1 MNKFFKI
8 MREGANKDPLYVE
21 NLIKGIGLSTEEE
34 NLFMQKMSHKEN
46 FLFNRLFFFSQS
58 NKDLYRVAKNSYG
71 DYLVEMPSGT
81 VVAIESQNGTGKF
94 KLYKNNKVGTNLL
107 FLMEILDAFITV
119 TISECYGA
127 ADDDL
132 IKEILSDFVSPEYL
146 SKFNENYR
154 RKYYA
159 IFSEINDLIFNQ
171 LFSLP
176 NECFLN
182 SRGDVFDLDLDTK
195 LPSVSNMVATYSMKF
210 EVDRIPK
217 GKIYIPKA
225 DDFENIFC
233 ADSESKVTKI
243 FDKIENYN
251 LTPDREFSIDESE
264 ILAENEETNKKYVLT
279 PETSQYLDDYY
290 DLCKAGMNP
299 QSAAFYG
306 PSGAGKSVAVKV
318 VARELHRPYVSFKM
332 RENSDEDSLRGSIKK
347 VSGHDGEIEYED
359 TPIVKALKSGWV
371 CEIQELSCCSNQ
383 GAETFFNPILDG
395 TKTFEDA
402 TGRTFNVHPDAL
414 IIFTY
419 NPSYC
424 ENNQVATSLLNRIDD
439 CYRFEFPDRETAIDI
454 FKKNTRCSDDYTLGK
469 IYDICFN
476 EANADSIV
484 NYINNEELEEE
495 LSIRQVCSWIK
506 RYMNCRRYNNQENGW
521 LEAAEHTIIQSL
533 GQREPDVQQSIRQRL
548 ETVFG

>member
-1 MNKFFKI
+1 

-34 NLFMQKMSHKEN
+34 NLFMQKISHKEN

-58 NKDLYRVAKNSYG
+58 NKDLYRVAKNSYD
-71 DYLVEMPSGT
+71 DYLVEMPSGA
-81 VVAIESQNGTGKF
+81 VVAIESQKGTGKF
-94 KLYKNNKVGTNLL
+94 KVYKNNSKYATNL
-107 FLMEILDAFITV
+107 FPLMEILDAFIMV
-119 TISECYGA
+119 AISECYGA

-146 SKFNENYR
+146 LEFNENYR
-154 RKYYA
+154 RKYYE
-159 IFSEINDLIFNQ
+159 IFGEINDLIFTK

-182 SRGDVFDLDLDTK
+182 SRGDVFELDLDTK
-195 LPSVSNMVATYSMKF
+195 LPSVSNMVSTYSMKF
-210 EVDRIPK
+210 EVDRVSK
-217 GKIYIPKA
+217 GIIYIPKA

-306 PSGAGKSVAVKV
+306 PSGAGKSVAAKV

-347 VSGHDGEIEYED
+347 VSGHDGEI
-359 TPIVKALKSGWV
+359 
-371 CEIQELSCCSNQ
+371 
-383 GAETFFNPILDG
+383 
-395 TKTFEDA
+395 
-402 TGRTFNVHPDAL
+402 
-414 IIFTY
+414 
-419 NPSYC
+419 
-424 ENNQVATSLLNRIDD
+424 
-439 CYRFEFPDRETAIDI
+439 
-454 FKKNTRCSDDYTLGK
+454 
-469 IYDICFN
+469 
-476 EANADSIV
+476 
-484 NYINNEELEEE
+484 
-495 LSIRQVCSWIK
+495 
-506 RYMNCRRYNNQENGW
+506 
-521 LEAAEHTIIQSL
+521 
-533 GQREPDVQQSIRQRL
+533 
-548 ETVFG
+548 

>member
-1 MNKFFKI
+1 
-8 MREGANKDPLYVE
+8 MRENADKDPLYVE
-21 NLIKGIGLSTEEE
+21 NLIKGIGLSTEE
-34 NLFMQKMSHKEN
+34 NLFMQKISHKEN

-71 DYLVEMPSGT
+71 DYLVEMPSGA
-81 VVAIESQNGTGKF
+81 VVAIESQDGTGKF
-94 KLYKNNKVGTNLL
+94 KLYKNNKVGTKVGTNRLL
-107 FLMEILDAFITV
+107 QIYLTEILDAFIMV

-146 SKFNENYR
+146 SKFNEKYR

-210 EVDRIPK
+210 EVDKIPK

-306 PSGAGKSVAVKV
+306 PSGAGKSVAAKV

-506 RYMNCRRYNNQENGW
+506 RYMNCRRYNNQESGW

>member
-1 MNKFFKI
+1 
-8 MREGANKDPLYVE
+8 MRNDANKDPLFIE
-21 NLIKGIGLSTEEE
+21 TKIKGIGLSPEEE
-34 NLFMQKMSHKEN
+34 NLFMRKISHKEN
-46 FLFNRLFFFSQS
+46 FLFNRLFFFSPLDINS
-58 NKDLYRVAKNSYG
+58 YKVAKNFYD
-71 DYLVEMPSGT
+71 DYLVEMPSGV
-81 VVAIESQNGTGKF
+81 VVAIENQKGTGKF
-94 KLYKNNKVGTNLL
+94 KLYKNNKVGNNFL
-107 FLMEILDAFITV
+107 FLTEILDAFIMA

-132 IKEILSDFVSPEYL
+132 TKKILSDFVSPEYL
-146 SKFNENYR
+146 LAFNENYR
-154 RKYYA
+154 RKYYE
-159 IFSEINDLIFNQ
+159 IFGEINDLIFNE

-182 SRGDVFDLDLDTK
+182 SRGDVFELDLDTK
-195 LPSVSNMVATYSMKF
+195 LPSISNMVATYSMKF
-210 EVDRIPK
+210 EVDRVPK
-217 GKIYIPKA
+217 GKIFIPKP
-225 DDFENIFC
+225 DVFKNIFC
-233 ADSESKVTKI
+233 AVSESKVTKI

-251 LTPDREFSIDESE
+251 LTPDREFTIDESE

-306 PSGAGKSVAVKV
+306 PSGAGKSVAAKV